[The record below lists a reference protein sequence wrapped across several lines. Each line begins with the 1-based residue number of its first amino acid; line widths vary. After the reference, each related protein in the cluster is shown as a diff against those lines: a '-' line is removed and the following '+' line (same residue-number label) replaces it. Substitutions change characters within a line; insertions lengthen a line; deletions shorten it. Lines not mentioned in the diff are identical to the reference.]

1 MFVATCFLIMP
12 LKCIMA
18 LEGER
23 NVMYGQFK
31 FLFSPLQIG
40 KVTVPNRIS
49 FSSHLTNLAENN
61 LPSERQMYYWAA
73 RARGG
78 AGLIVTEEQS
88 VHPTDHAYE
97 KLIDAW
103 NPEVIPGYRRV
114 CRAVHEF
121 ETKVFAQLN
130 HNGGQGDG
138 SYSRLPV
145 WGPSPVPDFMFR
157 EVPKEMEIEDIKEVT
172 EAFCTAATH
181 VREGGFDGIELQLGH
196 SSLLRQFLSPLTNL
210 RGDDYGG
217 SLDNRMRLPLEVIDA
232 VRKTIGADYTLGIRL
247 CADEMVQGGL
257 TLDDVKEIAG
267 HFEAAGNIDFI
278 DLSLATFY
286 NLYLVGATMHTP
298 LGYTIPLA
306 AGIKSVVNLPVFCT
320 GRINDPVM
328 AERVL
333 ADGQADMIG
342 MVRAQICDPELAN
355 KAKEGRLEEI
365 RYCVADNQG
374 CYGRVGLN
382 KTIGCIQ
389 NPHIGFEKERNAEV
403 IKPAL
408 IKKKVLI
415 IGGGP
420 AGLRAAEVAAR
431 RGHRVTLYEKQ
442 DKLGGQVNIAALGA
456 GREEL
461 KSVIRNSENQ
471 LKLLPVEIV
480 LNKEVTPEF
489 ILGQN
494 PDCIIVATGALPKP
508 CTLLGGNG
516 PAVFNVWQVL
526 TGEAKA
532 GEKVLF
538 IDNDGHHQATATV
551 EFLLDHG
558 SKVHI
563 VTNSPTIGSELG
575 PTQDSYLTHQRLA
588 QKGITF
594 TPDFAVTEIQGTAVK
609 GLNYYNNEWHT
620 FDGYD
625 TVVYA
630 MGNQVEDALYRA
642 LKGKVKEMYRIGD
655 CVAPRKIDM
664 AVLEGDKVARMI

>member
-1 MFVATCFLIMP
+1 MH
-12 LKCIMA
+12 
-18 LEGER
+18 
-23 NVMYGQFK
+23 GQFK
-31 FLFSPLQIG
+31 YLFSPLQIG
-40 KVTVPNRIS
+40 RTTVPNRIS

-61 LPSERQMYYWAA
+61 LPSERQMYYLAE

-78 AGLIVTEEQS
+78 AGLIITEEQS
-88 VHPTDHAYE
+88 VHPTDHSYE

-103 NPEVIPGYRRV
+103 KPETVPGNRRI

-121 ETKVFAQLN
+121 ETKIIAQLN
-130 HNGGQGDG
+130 HNGAQGDG
-138 SYSRLPV
+138 SYSRLPLMA
-145 WGPSPVPDFMFR
+145 PSPVPDFMFR
-157 EVPKEMEIEDIKEVT
+157 EVPKEMEIEDMNEIKG
-172 EAFCTAATH
+172 AFCRAAIN

-210 RGDDYGG
+210 RDDDYGG
-217 SLDNRMRLPLEVIDA
+217 SLENRMRLPLEVIAA
-232 VRKTIGADYTLGIRL
+232 VRKTVGTDYTLGIRL

-257 TLDDVKEIAG
+257 TLDDVKEIARR
-267 HFEAAGNIDFI
+267 FETAGNLDFF
-278 DLSLATFY
+278 DLSVATFY

-306 AGIKSVVNLPVFCT
+306 AGIKGVVNLPVFCT

-333 ADGQADMIG
+333 ADGQADMVG
-342 MVRAQICDPELAN
+342 MVRAQICDPAMAN

-389 NPHIGFEKERNAEV
+389 NPHIGYEKERNAEV
-403 IKPAL
+403 IKPAPL
-408 IKKKVLI
+408 KKKVLVV
-415 IGGGP
+415 GGGP

-461 KSVIRNSENQ
+461 QSVIRNAENQ

-480 LNKEVTPEF
+480 LNKEATVDF
-489 ILGQN
+489 ILEQS
-494 PDCIIVATGALPKP
+494 PDAVIVATGALPKP
-508 CTLLGGNG
+508 CSVYGADG
-516 PAVFNVWQVL
+516 PGIFNVWQVL
-526 TGEAKA
+526 TGEAKV

-551 EFLLDHG
+551 ESLLDRG
-558 SKVHI
+558 SQVHI
-563 VTNSPTIGSELG
+563 VTNSATIGSELG
-575 PTQDSYLTHQRLA
+575 PSQDAYLTHQRLA
-588 QKGITF
+588 QKGVTF

-620 FDGYD
+620 FEGYD

-630 MGNQVEDALYRA
+630 MGNRVEDALYKA
-642 LKGKVKEMYRIGD
+642 LKGKFKELHRVGD

-664 AVLEGDKVARMI
+664 AILEGDKVARMI